1 MQAAI
6 DHGNKQQQDKM
17 IDFVEHHCAE
27 LTRDPFGN
35 YVVQH
40 VLDMA
45 RSDVPLRVVKRL
57 EVCRLSFVC

>member
-1 MQAAI
+1 MQSAL
-6 DHGNKQQQDKM
+6 DHGNKQQQEQL
-17 IDFVEHHCAE
+17 IDSVEQHCVE

-45 RSDVPLRVVKRL
+45 IPEVTLRVVKKL
-57 EVCRLSFVC
+57 EV